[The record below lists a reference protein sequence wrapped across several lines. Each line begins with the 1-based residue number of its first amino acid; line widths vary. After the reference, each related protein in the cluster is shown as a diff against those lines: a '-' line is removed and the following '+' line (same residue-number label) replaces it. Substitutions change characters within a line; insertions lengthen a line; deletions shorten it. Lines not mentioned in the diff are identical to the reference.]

1 MRTRRSRWASHR
13 CLASRSRCESVAVM
27 DLRALIFV
35 PALVAAA
42 LCVFVF
48 FTFAA
53 HYYLTVLE
61 STAAG
66 SREVTWP
73 GESLTDLF
81 WKPFYLAWLLCL
93 WLGPAYVIGRV
104 LAGSWHLVW
113 LKLAVPVLVAWLL
126 YPVSQLS
133 SLCASSV
140 WMPLHPQV
148 FARLAQRPGVAL
160 GFFALT
166 LPVFALGGLAFRWA
180 FLTAEKWE
188 LLLAGVPLVVVTMFL
203 HARLLGRLAFELMFA
218 KDILK
223 RTKKKPP
230 KKAKKLEEYRPAD
243 RPEPVQPSD
252 LPPIDTPD
260 GELAGYNVLMSDDPP
275 APKTRVVAEVVE
287 DGPPAPHVPA
297 PHPQDRARTRADD
310 DDDAAPYE
318 MKPSEVK
325 DDERVPEAVLK
336 PSAEEMAL
344 LDRSGAPKR
353 LKRAWG
359 AGLFACFGQP
369 ATISAMTIL
378 CLIGLAAGAMVR
390 VARQFDP
397 TSGGG

>member
-1 MRTRRSRWASHR
+1 MGFRS
-13 CLASRSRCESVAVM
+13 CYESVAVM

-42 LCVFVF
+42 LCAFVF

-66 SREVTWP
+66 AREVTWP

-93 WLGPAYVIGRV
+93 WLGPAYIIGRS
-104 LAGSWHLVW
+104 LAVAWGSAW
-113 LKLAVPVLVAWLL
+113 LGLAVPVLVAWLL

-166 LPVFALGGLAFRWA
+166 LPVFWLGGLAFKWA
-180 FLTAEKWE
+180 FLTSEEWK
-188 LLLAGVPLVVVTMFL
+188 LLLAGVPLVVVAMFL
-203 HARLLGRLAFELMFA
+203 HARLLGRLAFVLMFT

-223 RTKKKPP
+223 RKKKKP
-230 KKAKKLEEYRPAD
+230 KKAKKLHEYRAAEV
-243 RPEPVQPSD
+243 PEPVQPSD

-275 APKTRVVAEVVE
+275 APKKRVVAEVIDE
-287 DGPPAPHVPA
+287 EEPGPTVAKSSRPLA
-297 PHPQDRARTRADD
+297 RARARPDEE
-310 DDDAAPYE
+310 DDATPYE

-325 DDERVPEAVLK
+325 DDERIPEAVLK

-353 LKRAWG
+353 PKWAWG
-359 AGLFACFGQP
+359 ADLFACFGQP
-369 ATISAMTIL
+369 ATISAMLIL
-378 CLIGLAAGAMVR
+378 GLIGLAAGAMVR